1 MISNKINNRF
11 TPPTPGKLRLSGKIA
26 DQMETFFRE
35 RVTSD
40 YARDVI
46 LAECE
51 EQFRL
56 RNDDE
61 TIVGYWR
68 GEFWGKWVIS
78 GCRVARYER
87 DEKLKETLRKTA
99 LNLIGTADPDGY
111 IGTYRDKT
119 NFMASDPEE
128 TKKVVGW
135 PCNWNWNLWCRKYTL
150 WGMLEIHDLT
160 GDEKILSAARKFTD
174 QYIGMLEEHN
184 VRPGETG
191 TFNELPTCSIMKPL
205 LILYRLTGDERY
217 LNFALSIADDWERAD
232 GHIPN
237 LIRNALEMKPVH
249 EWYPES
255 EKWAK
260 AYEMMSCLDGLLELY
275 RVTGVEK
282 YLKAV
287 ENMYILLKENELNQ
301 VLSVGFNDIFAH
313 ASEYPNSI
321 SEPCDVIHWMRVCCE
336 LYMLTEDSQYV
347 DSFEEAYY
355 NPFLAGAFADGKW
368 GARGVR
374 SSGRH
379 MVATGQAGMKHSHCC
394 VNNLPR
400 GFLNAL
406 DMIACESKR
415 GLSVNLYSECEGEV
429 GKYGLKISGGYLEN
443 GELTVK
449 INSPEPSEATFRLPG
464 WCERCE
470 INGTDF
476 RGHIT
481 LPLNPGENTFNLKF
495 EMKPQTKVFPGNAEH
510 FPNSDFRTGRFING
524 NPVREEDMVTD
535 RRATVRYGALL
546 LCRSKL
552 AGNSEEEMFDEE
564 TIVGRKQI
572 NSIEPINP
580 GEVRNRFRV
589 KFDDG
594 SETTMCDFATGSNR
608 WSENDDRLFT
618 IWM

>member
-1 MISNKINNRF
+1 M
-11 TPPTPGKLRLSGKIA
+11 
-26 DQMETFFRE
+26 
-35 RVTSD
+35 
-40 YARDVI
+40 
-46 LAECE
+46 
-51 EQFRL
+51 
-56 RNDDE
+56 
-61 TIVGYWR
+61 
-68 GEFWGKWVIS
+68 
-78 GCRVARYER
+78 
-87 DEKLKETLRKTA
+87 
-99 LNLIGTADPDGY
+99 
-111 IGTYRDKT
+111 
-119 NFMASDPEE
+119 
-128 TKKVVGW
+128 
-135 PCNWNWNLWCRKYTL
+135 
-150 WGMLEIHDLT
+150 LT
-160 GDEKILSAARKFTD
+160 G
-174 QYIGMLEEHN
+174 
-184 VRPGETG
+184 
-191 TFNELPTCSIMKPL
+191 
-205 LILYRLTGDERY
+205 
-217 LNFALSIADDWERAD
+217 
-232 GHIPN
+232 
-237 LIRNALEMKPVH
+237 
-249 EWYPES
+249 
-255 EKWAK
+255 
-260 AYEMMSCLDGLLELY
+260 
-275 RVTGVEK
+275 
-282 YLKAV
+282 
-287 ENMYILLKENELNQ
+287 
-301 VLSVGFNDIFAH
+301 
-313 ASEYPNSI
+313 
-321 SEPCDVIHWMRVCCE
+321 
-336 LYMLTEDSQYV
+336 DSQYV

-355 NPFLAGAFADGKW
+355 NPFLAGTFADGKW

-510 FPNSDFRTGRFING
+510 FPKSDFRTGRFING

-564 TIVGRKQI
+564 TIVGRKRI

>member
-191 TFNELPTCSIMKPL
+191 TFNGLPTCSIMKPL

-275 RVTGVEK
+275 RVSRICI
-282 YLKAV
+282 Y
-287 ENMYILLKENELNQ
+287 
-301 VLSVGFNDIFAH
+301 
-313 ASEYPNSI
+313 
-321 SEPCDVIHWMRVCCE
+321 C
-336 LYMLTEDSQYV
+336 
-347 DSFEEAYY
+347 
-355 NPFLAGAFADGKW
+355 
-368 GARGVR
+368 
-374 SSGRH
+374 
-379 MVATGQAGMKHSHCC
+379 
-394 VNNLPR
+394 
-400 GFLNAL
+400 
-406 DMIACESKR
+406 SK
-415 GLSVNLYSECEGEV
+415 
-429 GKYGLKISGGYLEN
+429 
-443 GELTVK
+443 
-449 INSPEPSEATFRLPG
+449 
-464 WCERCE
+464 
-470 INGTDF
+470 
-476 RGHIT
+476 IT
-481 LPLNPGENTFNLKF
+481 N
-495 EMKPQTKVFPGNAEH
+495 
-510 FPNSDFRTGRFING
+510 
-524 NPVREEDMVTD
+524 
-535 RRATVRYGALL
+535 
-546 LCRSKL
+546 
-552 AGNSEEEMFDEE
+552 
-564 TIVGRKQI
+564 
-572 NSIEPINP
+572 
-580 GEVRNRFRV
+580 
-589 KFDDG
+589 
-594 SETTMCDFATGSNR
+594 
-608 WSENDDRLFT
+608 
-618 IWM
+618 